1 MKIERRISADVDAAS
16 ARERWARSGTRETI
30 RSIALPFAFSGIGIA
45 VAFLLKKGLGAD
57 LSKVTLSLVA
67 LAVTSA
73 SVLLLF
79 PGVFKLPFGSV
90 SIREFLANF
99 GLIKPRPFV
108 KLLLLGAFASLFNL
122 SGMLVGSL
130 LTGKYAFSP
139 ATITLGQALFS
150 LTPGIWE
157 ELLFRGVL
165 MIVLLRLTK
174 SFRRAALIQV
184 LLFGLAH
191 IKGLDFLS
199 LVCEPISVAII
210 AVGFTYIAYKTKSLI
225 PGMVFHYLHD
235 TFLFAVQ
242 LPGGEYA
249 GFRDNLFFYAG
260 LWTSVL
266 LCMAMVKLLAE
277 RFRIVSPYD
286 FYAIHGGVGDDPK

>member
-1 MKIERRISADVDAAS
+1 M
-16 ARERWARSGTRETI
+16 ARSKTREAI
-30 RSIALPFAFSGIGIA
+30 RSIALTFAFSGVGFA
-45 VAFLLKKGLGAD
+45 VALLLKKGVGAD

-67 LAVTSA
+67 LAVTSS

-79 PGVFKLPFGSV
+79 PRIFKIPFGSV
-90 SIREFLANF
+90 NIREFLANL
-99 GLIKPRPFV
+99 GLIKPRPLL
-108 KLLLLGAFASLFNL
+108 KLMLLGAFASLFNL

-130 LTGKYAFSP
+130 LTGKYIFSP
-139 ATITLGQALFS
+139 ATITMGQAVFS

-174 SFRRAALIQV
+174 SFKRAALIQV

-191 IKGLDFLS
+191 IKGLDFMS
-199 LVCEPISVAII
+199 MVCEPISVAII

-235 TFLFAVQ
+235 TFLFSVQ
-242 LPGGEYA
+242 LPGGEYF
-249 GFRDNLFFYAG
+249 GFRDNLLFYIG

-266 LCMAMVKLLAE
+266 LCMAMVKLLVE

-286 FYAIHGGVGDDPK
+286 FYAIHGKIEDEGNHQGMPARN

>member
-1 MKIERRISADVDAAS
+1 M
-16 ARERWARSGTRETI
+16 ARSEIRETI
-30 RSIALPFAFSGIGIA
+30 RSILLPFGFSAFGIG
-45 VAFLLKKGLGAD
+45 VAFLLKKGLGVD
-57 LSKVTLSLVA
+57 LSKMTLSLVA
-67 LAVTSA
+67 LVVTST

-79 PGVFKLPFGSV
+79 PRVFKIPFGSV
-90 SIREFLANF
+90 SIKKFLANL
-99 GLIKPRPFV
+99 GLIKPRPLL
-108 KLLLLGAFASLFNL
+108 KLVLLGTFASLFTL

-130 LTGKYAFSP
+130 LTGKYVFIP
-139 ATITLGQALFS
+139 TTITLGQAVFS

-157 ELLFRGVL
+157 ELLLRGVL

-174 SFRRAALIQV
+174 SFKRATLIQV

-210 AVGFTYIAYKTKSLI
+210 AVGFTYIAYKTKSLV

-235 TFLFAVQ
+235 TFLYAVQ
-242 LPGGEYA
+242 LPGGEYS
-249 GFRDNLFFYAG
+249 GFHDNLLFYIG

-266 LCMAMVKLLAE
+266 LCMAMVKLLVE

-286 FYAIHGGVGDDPK
+286 FYAIHGKIEDKGNYQGLPAGN